1 MSNGFFRR
9 ALQTGDEP
17 LTLGTF
23 SLFLCRLE
31 IKSFISI
38 GQMGIAGGLAGSVM
52 ALFNCPI
59 ELLKVKLQ
67 VQDPSGV
74 IVNGKLE
81 PPVSNPPRM
90 PLNYILM
97 LVY

>member
-1 MSNGFFRR
+1 
-9 ALQTGDEP
+9 
-17 LTLGTF
+17 
-23 SLFLCRLE
+23 
-31 IKSFISI
+31 
-38 GQMGIAGGLAGSVM
+38 MGIAGGLAGSVM

-81 PPVSNPPRM
+81 PAVSIHM
-90 PLNYILM
+90 SL
-97 LVY
+97 